1 MATVRDIIIEAAS
14 RANVCPRKR
23 ALPDDLFVGGLNLFD
38 GVMQEFSN
46 KEYVDA
52 YKAAVDFRP
61 VTGTVTVGVEGS
73 DVEAPTIQLPRRVL
87 YKYPG
92 AVDWTPMNFIA
103 FESFYS
109 NAYNDFVVSWQP
121 VGVNQFALYFKPRFL
136 SQGPECKLIYNVEMH
151 FQDGDTVNLP
161 TPYVELITRALAYK
175 MAVKWPRVDDSK
187 RASLKSEADDLEK
200 SLSATNASMSIITRG
215 GSGGGSLLGDLR
227 SGAFISNRYF

>member
-1 MATVRDIIIEAAS
+1 MATVRDIIIEAAA

-52 YKAAVDFRP
+52 YKAAVDFHP

-121 VGVNQFALYFKPRFL
+121 VGVNQFSLYFKPRFL
-136 SQGPECKLIYNVEMH
+136 SQAPECKLIYNVEMH
-151 FQDGDTVNLP
+151 FKNGDTVNLP

-175 MAVKWPRVDDSK
+175 MAVKWPRLDEAHMTRLENELATMLDNVSTPKADAKQVLRDVDPVDWSGTPQGV
-187 RASLKSEADDLEK
+187 
-200 SLSATNASMSIITRG
+200 LSGRCLYG
-215 GSGGGSLLGDLR
+215 
-227 SGAFISNRYF
+227 F